1 MVNKKNF
8 SSPRLLEL
16 KRKRQ
21 KILRNKILIFFFL
34 SVILFFGLSF
44 ATRFEKINIKNIEV
58 IGNKVLEAE
67 IIKNIVTKEMQNY
80 YYFIVPKTSVLFYPK
95 NQIERV
101 LLNKFK
107 RIKEI
112 SVEVKNEQILEIYL
126 SERKA
131 AYTWCGEDILTE
143 EKITTKE
150 NCYFMSSDGYIFDKA
165 PYFSGAVYFKFYG
178 VGKIGSLFSPENFN
192 NLISFKDS
200 VTSMGLRPN
209 TFNLKN
215 DGDIE
220 LYLASNSSILNSPKI
235 LFKKDGNL
243 IKITENLQSAIS
255 TDPLKTNLKDKYD
268 TLLYIDLR
276 FGNKIYYKFR

>member
-1 MVNKKNF
+1 MQNNKTF

-44 ATRFEKINIKNIEV
+44 TTRFEKININNIEV
-58 IGNKVLEAE
+58 VGNKVLDTEL
-67 IIKNIVTKEMQNY
+67 IKDLITKEMEGH

-101 LLNKFK
+101 LSKKFK

-112 SVEVKNEQILEIYL
+112 SVEVKNEQILEVYL

-131 AYTWCGEDILTE
+131 TYTWCGENIPTDE
-143 EKITTKE
+143 ESITKE
-150 NCYFMSSDGYIFDKA
+150 DCYFMSSDGYIFDKA

-178 VGKIGSLFSPENFN
+178 AGRVGSLFSSENFN
-192 NLISFKDS
+192 DLISFKDS
-200 VTSMGLRPN
+200 VISMGLQPN
-209 TFNLKN
+209 TFNVKK

-235 LFKKDGNL
+235 LFKKDGDL
-243 IKITENLQSAIS
+243 IKITENLQAAVI